1 MIRTLLSASLAA
13 LLAVAAPASAQESRP
28 DRPTYG
34 PRLERYDYPFPVR
47 TYGFTSQRQ
56 PLEMTYMD
64 VAPTGSANGR
74 TAVLLHGKN
83 FCAATWAPT
92 IRVLADAGFRVVAI
106 DQIGFCK
113 ASKPDA
119 YQFSLPQLAT
129 NTRGLLDSL
138 NIDRAVVIGHSMGGM
153 LASRFAIMHPDAVE
167 HLVLV
172 NPIGLED
179 WQAEGVPYASLD
191 AAYANERRTNFDSIK
206 AYQQKV
212 YYDGQWRPEYD
223 EPVAM
228 LAGMYTGP
236 GGDAVA
242 WNQAQTSDM
251 IFTQPIAHE
260 FARIAAP
267 TTLII
272 GGTDRTAPGANRAS
286 TEVQAR
292 LGQYPALGRRT
303 AEAIPDATL
312 IEFSDLGHAPQ
323 TQDPDR
329 FHEALL
335 KALN

>member
-1 MIRTLLSASLAA
+1 M
-13 LLAVAAPASAQESRP
+13 
-28 DRPTYG
+28 
-34 PRLERYDYPFPVR
+34 
-47 TYGFTSQRQ
+47 
-56 PLEMTYMD
+56 
-64 VAPTGSANGR
+64 
-74 TAVLLHGKN
+74 
-83 FCAATWAPT
+83 
-92 IRVLADAGFRVVAI
+92 

-113 ASKPDA
+113 ASKPAA

-129 NTRGLLDSL
+129 NTKGLLDSL
-138 NIDRAVVIGHSMGGM
+138 NIDRAVIVGHSMGGM
-153 LASRFAIMHPDAVE
+153 LAARFTIQHPDAVE

-179 WQAEGVPYASLD
+179 WQAEGVPYAPLD
-191 AAYANERRTNFDSIK
+191 AAYANERRTTFDSIK
-206 AYQQKV
+206 TYQRKF
-212 YYDGQWRPEYD
+212 YYDGDWRPEYD

-228 LAGMYTGP
+228 LAGMYAGP

-251 IFTQPIAHE
+251 IFTQPVAHE

-286 TEVQAR
+286 PEIQAR

-312 IEFSDLGHAPQ
+312 VDFPDLGHAPQ

-329 FHEALL
+329 FHAALL